1 MFPVA
6 GLPVYPLQSM
16 CYGVV
21 SVVACSTDSINQ
33 SNKTKM
39 ESLNKNG
46 VSITQTP
53 GEEKYIECCLGA
65 FRGQIYI
72 QYDYRHTNGK
82 LYSTVAKTLETCRQK
97 RDEWIKRQEQPLVY
111 ILFQT
116 DVHKT
121 KSSRIWFGVYSSEEK
136 AIEAAKKNDLY
147 THQAEVVILECD
159 IDSFSEL

>member
-1 MFPVA
+1 
-6 GLPVYPLQSM
+6 
-16 CYGVV
+16 
-21 SVVACSTDSINQ
+21 
-33 SNKTKM
+33 M

-65 FRGQIYI
+65 FRTQIYI

-82 LYSTVAKTLETCRQK
+82 LFSIVAKTLEICRK
-97 RDEWIKRQEQPLVY
+97 RRDEWLKKQATTVY

-116 DVHKT
+116 NIYKT
-121 KSSRIWFGVYSSEEK
+121 KSSRVYFGVYSSEEK

-147 THQAEVVILECD
+147 THQAEVVILECEMD
-159 IDSFSEL
+159 TFAEL